1 MSEVFR
7 FTYNLVY
14 IDRRP
19 SRLAL
24 KLFIDWIATYEKKGK
39 SVSLKL
45 FSFFFSFFGLCIFL
59 LFILSFYNNL
69 LILVRRRDAKPMLL
83 NNFCKL
89 FQLRTIWY
97 RIELM
102 PYSVVLT

>member
-1 MSEVFR
+1 M
-7 FTYNLVY
+7 VY

-24 KLFIDWIATYEKKGK
+24 KLFVGRMATFEKTGK

-45 FSFFFSFFGLCIFL
+45 FSIFL
-59 LFILSFYNNL
+59 VFFLFVFFYNNL
-69 LILVRRRDAKPMLL
+69 LILIRRRDAKSMVL

-102 PYSVVLT
+102 PYFVVLT

>member
-1 MSEVFR
+1 M
-7 FTYNLVY
+7 VY

-19 SRLAL
+19 FRLPL
-24 KLFIDWIATYEKKGK
+24 KLFLGRMAIFEKTEK
-39 SVSLKL
+39 SVSLKFFL
-45 FSFFFSFFGLCIFL
+45 FFF
-59 LFILSFYNNL
+59 NNL
-69 LILVRRRDAKPMLL
+69 LILIRRRDAKSMVL

-102 PYSVVLT
+102 PYFVVLA